1 MLIWRTVAFAGFFV
15 ALCVS
20 SADAQ
25 TSTAPPDGE
34 AVVASFATSVL
45 AGGTTNTVTIPLAM
59 DRIPGQ
65 LQATFEWSSARRDKE
80 LFSCE
85 KRKVIDRVDSL
96 TKAEQTAEVPN
107 GDGKRTVTVV
117 TFYVP
122 SPHCSWPPMQQARVT
137 LSGNIREAGGSAAKP
152 QVILAS
158 VVRVTVFWFP
168 FTVALAVVAARL
180 CTIWHGM
187 AKAGWRKQLCF
198 PQCRR

>member
-1 MLIWRTVAFAGFFV
+1 VVVRRRVAFAAFFV

-20 SADAQ
+20 SAEAQ
-25 TSTAPPDGE
+25 PSTAPADGE
-34 AVVASFATSVL
+34 SGVASFVTSGL
-45 AGGTTNTVTIPLAM
+45 AGGTTNTVTILLPM

-96 TKAEQTAEVPN
+96 TKAEQTKDVPN

-122 SPHCSWPPMQQARVT
+122 SPHCSWPPLQR
-137 LSGNIREAGGSAAKP
+137 
-152 QVILAS
+152 
-158 VVRVTVFWFP
+158 
-168 FTVALAVVAARL
+168 
-180 CTIWHGM
+180 
-187 AKAGWRKQLCF
+187 
-198 PQCRR
+198 